1 MAPDTSL
8 FPLVPSLEV
17 GTQREY
23 GKAYPVAKAIVKPV
37 MRFLHHI
44 HATGLHH
51 VPAEGP
57 AIFCPNHISF
67 IDSFVLPCVLPR
79 RISYVGKA
87 EYMDSWKT
95 KYVFPAMGMVP
106 IDRSGGS
113 ASERALETAAR
124 ILGRG
129 ELFGIYPEGTRSRD
143 GVLHR
148 GRTGAARLALRTGAP
163 IIPVGIR
170 GTDQMQP
177 TGAKFPKPFSSCQ
190 VNIGE
195 PIDVTR
201 YLDRQSDRLLLRQL
215 TDEVMFEIRKLSGQ
229 DYVDTYAGERKKEE
243 PAEVPVAPSDAPTEA
258 PAAEVSAPP
267 TEPARVLVLS
277 DGTTVEEDDSAT
289 QHMDT
294 RASSADVLAKWWS

>member
-1 MAPDTSL
+1 VATD
-8 FPLVPSLEV
+8 
-17 GTQREY
+17 REY
-23 GKAYPVAKAIVKPV
+23 GKAYPVAKAVVKPV
-37 MRFLHHI
+37 LQFLHRI
-44 HATGLHH
+44 HATGLHN
-51 VPAEGP
+51 VPDEGP

-143 GVLHR
+143 GYLHR

-163 IIPVGIR
+163 LIPVGIR
-170 GTDQMQP
+170 GTDEMQP
-177 TGAKFPKPFSSCQ
+177 TGAKFPTPFTSCQ
-190 VNIGE
+190 VNIGA
-195 PIDVTR
+195 PIEVTR
-201 YLDRQSDRLLLRQL
+201 YLDRQDDRLLLRQL
-215 TDEVMFEIRKLSGQ
+215 TDEVMYEIRRLSGQ
-229 DYVDTYAGERKKEE
+229 EYVDTYAGSK
-243 PAEVPVAPSDAPTEA
+243 PAEA
-258 PAAEVSAPP
+258 PAEAAPSETPAAEPQPGEAARP
-267 TEPARVLVLS
+267 ERVLVLP
-277 DGTTVEEDDSAT
+277 DGSVAGDDAAT
-289 QHMDT
+289 EHLDT
-294 RASSADVLAKWWS
+294 RQSSADVLSKWWS

>member
-1 MAPDTSL
+1 MAPDTSP
-8 FPLVPSLEV
+8 FALVPSLAV
-17 GTQREY
+17 GTEREY
-23 GKAYPVAKAIVKPV
+23 GRAYPVAKAIVKPAL
-37 MRFLHHI
+37 RFLHHI

-143 GVLHR
+143 GYLHR

-177 TGAKFPKPFSSCQ
+177 TGAKFPKPFTSCQ

-195 PIDVTR
+195 PIEVTR
-201 YLDRQSDRLLLRQL
+201 YLDRQNDRLLLRQL
-215 TDEVMFEIRKLSGQ
+215 TDEVMYEIRKLSGQ
-229 DYVDTYAGERKKEE
+229 DYVDTYAGERKKQEE
-243 PAEVPVAPSDAPTEA
+243 
-258 PAAEVSAPP
+258 PAAEVATAPSEPAPADAPEPRP

-277 DGTTVEEDDSAT
+277 DGSTVEEDDAHT